1 MTIKHLAIAAS
12 ALTLLAGAAHAQ
24 QVNKPMVPDP
34 APAPTSATNPVA
46 PADPAAATG
55 GAAAAGTTMAPA
67 MDGMAA
73 PSATAP
79 GASSDASAVVSTTTV
94 TNGPVADTPENRA
107 KYGQPLSRAGKRTAA
122 KGN

>member
-1 MTIKHLAIAAS
+1 MTMTIKHLAIAAS

-34 APAPTSATNPVA
+34 APAPTSATNPGSLT
-46 PADPAAATG
+46 DPNTATSGAATV
-55 GAAAAGTTMAPA
+55 TN
-67 MDGMAA
+67 AA
-73 PSATAP
+73 PSAASP
-79 GASSDASAVVSTTTV
+79 GTSSDASAVVSTTTV

-107 KYGQPLSRAGKRTAA
+107 KYGQPLSRAGRRTAA

>member
-34 APAPTSATNPVA
+34 APAPTSATNPGSLTDPNVA
-46 PADPAAATG
+46 TSGAATVTDPA
-55 GAAAAGTTMAPA
+55 
-67 MDGMAA
+67 AA
-73 PSATAP
+73 PSATSPAT
-79 GASSDASAVVSTTTV
+79 SSDASAVVSTTTV

-107 KYGQPLSRAGKRTAA
+107 KYGQPMSRAGKRTAA